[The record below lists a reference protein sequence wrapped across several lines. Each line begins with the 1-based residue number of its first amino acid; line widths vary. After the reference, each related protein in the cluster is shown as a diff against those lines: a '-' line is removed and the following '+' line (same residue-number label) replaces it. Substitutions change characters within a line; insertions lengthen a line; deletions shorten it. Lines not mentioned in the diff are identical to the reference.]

1 MPHYL
6 CIDGL
11 PLTVTDGDLFLLL
24 SSVGPVEWAKVIR
37 DHCGHSLRFGLAE
50 MRFEPDAAS
59 AEERLND
66 KLFCR
71 QRLRVAVVDAHVVQA
86 LPQIA
91 ALLDTAA
98 AHSPANTSLFPPT

>member
-11 PLTVTDGDLFLLL
+11 PLTVTDDDLHLLL
-24 SSVGPVEWAKVIR
+24 SSVGPVAWAKVIR
-37 DHCGHSLRFGLAE
+37 DPCGHSLRFGLAE
-50 MRFEPDAAS
+50 MQLEPDAANVE
-59 AEERLND
+59 ALLND

-71 QRLRVAVVDAHVVQA
+71 QRLRVAAVDAHVVEA

-91 ALLDTAA
+91 AILEKTTARHA
-98 AHSPANTSLFPPT
+98 AHQR

>member
-11 PLTVTDGDLFLLL
+11 PLTVTDGDLHLLL
-24 SSVGPVEWAKVIR
+24 SSVGHVEWAKVVR
-37 DHCGHSLRFGLAE
+37 DPCGHSLRFGLAE
-50 MRFEPDAAS
+50 MRLAPDAAK
-59 AEERLND
+59 AEESLND

-71 QRLRVAVVDAHVVQA
+71 QRLRVAIVDAHVVEA

-91 ALLDTAA
+91 ALLDTAT
-98 AHSPANTSLFPPT
+98 AHSPAKPSLFPPT